1 VREGKQFVPEH
12 YDPAPTSHR
21 GSSVSLASEEE
32 IREIECKETILE
44 ENEDEDGEGIV
55 MPPVKHASKEGKE
68 NKDGD
73 GDDGKVEAVTGLE
86 KPLEKAH
93 LKDAEEKKEE

>member
-1 VREGKQFVPEH
+1 
-12 YDPAPTSHR
+12 
-21 GSSVSLASEEE
+21 VSLASEEE

-55 MPPVKHASKEGKE
+55 IPPVKHASKGVKE
-68 NKDGD
+68 SKDSD
-73 GDDGKVEAVTGLE
+73 EDHVKVEAATGLE

-93 LKDAEEKKEE
+93 LKDAEEKEE

>member
-1 VREGKQFVPEH
+1 VPEH

-44 ENEDEDGEGIV
+44 ESEDEEDEEEGI
-55 MPPVKHASKEGKE
+55 MIPPVKHAGKE
-68 NKDGD
+68 TKEAKDSD
-73 GDDGKVEAVTGLE
+73 EEDYVKVESKKGLE
-86 KPLEKAH
+86 KALEKVH
-93 LKDAEEKKEE
+93 LKDAGEKKEE

>member
-1 VREGKQFVPEH
+1 VPEH

-44 ENEDEDGEGIV
+44 ENEDEGDEGI
-55 MPPVKHASKEGKE
+55 MIPPVKHAGKE
-68 NKDGD
+68 SKDSD
-73 GDDGKVEAVTGLE
+73 EDYVKVESATGLE

-93 LKDAEEKKEE
+93 LKDAGEEE